1 MTAEGS
7 AIVMLRSQNRKAVPN
22 ARHEFQSSGLTDPT
36 ALLERIAYRND
47 RMLDH
52 LAEKDDPVAFVRLMG
67 GHNRTDLRRLA
78 ELLGA
83 DF

>member
-1 MTAEGS
+1 MS
-7 AIVMLRSQNRKAVPN
+7 SKA
-22 ARHEFQSSGLTDPT
+22 ADMTDPA

-47 RMLDH
+47 RMLDR

>member
-1 MTAEGS
+1 VLVGPQVVDPEA
-7 AIVMLRSQNRKAVPN
+7 LRPRLHA
-22 ARHEFQSSGLTDPT
+22 

-67 GHNRTDLRRLA
+67 GQNRTDLRRLA